1 MNFANLLKLAF
12 SAISRNK
19 TRALLTMLGIVI
31 GIAAVITMVS
41 IGQSATQNTREQFSS
56 MGTNMIMVMPARQH
70 RGGVDMGHSS
80 SRSLDNKDL
89 QALEKGC
96 RYVSGISPT
105 VASAAQMVNGANNH
119 SGSIQG
125 VSPAYLDIRKYEL
138 DRGLMFTEADVQ
150 SYAKVCVIGQ
160 TIVNELFPDG
170 TNPIGQTI
178 RFGSIPMKV
187 IGTLKS
193 KGQNQMGEDQDDI
206 AFAPYTTVQKRFVG
220 INYFNMLTASAITED
235 QSELAATEITHI
247 LRSTHHIAEGA
258 DDDFEVMT
266 MEEMLTS
273 MSQITG
279 FLTILLSIVAGISLV
294 VGGIGIMNIM
304 YVTVTE
310 RTREIGLR
318 MAIGARQRDILLQF
332 LLESVVLS
340 VMGGLIGIVF
350 GILIA
355 YIISAVLA
363 WPYIVSSFAIG
374 LSFVV
379 CVAVGVFFG
388 WYPAK
393 KAASLDPIQAIRY
406 E

>member
-19 TRALLTMLGIVI
+19 TRAMLTMLGIVI

-56 MGTNMIMVMPARQH
+56 MGTNMIMIMPARQH
-70 RGGVDMGHSS
+70 RGGVDMGHST

-96 RYVSGISPT
+96 RYVAAISPT
-105 VASAAQMVNGANNH
+105 VGAAAQMVNGANNH

-125 VSPAYLDIRKYEL
+125 VAPAYLDIRKYEL
-138 DRGLMFTEADVQ
+138 DRGLMFTDQDVQ
-150 SYAKVCVIGQ
+150 TYAKVCVIGQ
-160 TIVNELFPDG
+160 TIVSELFPDG

-220 INYFNMLTASAITED
+220 INYFNMLTASAITEE

-247 LRSTHHIAEGA
+247 LRSTHKIAEGA

-318 MAIGARQRDILLQF
+318 MAIGARQRDILLQV

-340 VMGGLIGIVF
+340 VLGGLIGIVF

-363 WPYIVSSFAIG
+363 WPFIVSSFAIG

-393 KAASLDPIQAIRY
+393 KAANLDPIEAIRY

>member
-1 MNFANLLKLAF
+1 MNFANLIKLAF
-12 SAISRNK
+12 RAIQRNR
-19 TRALLTMLGIVI
+19 TRAMLTMLGIVI

-70 RGGVDMGHSS
+70 RGGVDMGHST

-96 RYVSGISPT
+96 RYVAAISPT

-125 VSPAYLDIRKYEL
+125 VAPAYLDIRKYEL
-138 DRGLMFTEADVQ
+138 DRGLMFTDADVQ
-150 SYAKVCVIGQ
+150 TYAKVCVIGQ
-160 TIVNELFPDG
+160 TIVSELFPDG

-220 INYFNMLTASAITED
+220 INYFNMLTASALSEE

-279 FLTILLSIVAGISLV
+279 FLTILLAIVAGISLL

-340 VMGGLIGIVF
+340 VLGGLIGIVF

-355 YIISAVLA
+355 YIIATVLA
-363 WPYIVSSFAIG
+363 WPYIISTPAIG
-374 LSFVV
+374 ISFVV
-379 CVAVGVFFG
+379 CVAVGIFFG
-388 WYPAK
+388 WYPAR
-393 KAASLDPIQAIRY
+393 KAANLDPIQAIRY

>member
-1 MNFANLLKLAF
+1 MNYANLLKLAF

-138 DRGLMFTEADVQ
+138 DRGLMFTETDVQ

>member
-12 SAISRNK
+12 RAIQRNK

-31 GIAAVITMVS
+31 GIASVITMVS
-41 IGQSATQNTREQFSS
+41 IGKSATQNTREQFSS

-70 RGGVDMGHSS
+70 RGGVDMGHGN
-80 SRSLDNKDL
+80 SRSLDLKDY
-89 QALEKGC
+89 QALKKGC
-96 RYVSGISPT
+96 RYVAAISPT

-125 VSPAYLDIRKYEL
+125 VAPEYLDIRKYEL
-138 DRGLMFTEADVQ
+138 DRGLMFTESDVQ
-150 SYAKVCVIGQ
+150 TYAKVCVIGQ
-160 TIVNELFPDG
+160 TIVSELFPDG

-220 INYFNMLTASAITED
+220 INYFNMLTASALSED

-247 LRSTHHIAEGA
+247 LRSTHKIAEGA
-258 DDDFEVMT
+258 NDDFEVMT

-273 MSQITG
+273 MSQITS

-318 MAIGARQRDILLQF
+318 MAIGARGRDILLQF

-340 VMGGLIGIVF
+340 VLGGLIGIVF
-350 GILIA
+350 GVLIA
-355 YIISAVLA
+355 YIVSAVLA
-363 WPYIVSSFAIG
+363 WPYIVSTGAIG

-393 KAASLDPIQAIRY
+393 KAANLDPIQAIRY

>member
-1 MNFANLLKLAF
+1 MQ
-12 SAISRNK
+12 
-19 TRALLTMLGIVI
+19 T
-31 GIAAVITMVS
+31 
-41 IGQSATQNTREQFSS
+41 
-56 MGTNMIMVMPARQH
+56 
-70 RGGVDMGHSS
+70 
-80 SRSLDNKDL
+80 
-89 QALEKGC
+89 
-96 RYVSGISPT
+96 
-105 VASAAQMVNGANNH
+105 
-119 SGSIQG
+119 
-125 VSPAYLDIRKYEL
+125 
-138 DRGLMFTEADVQ
+138 
-150 SYAKVCVIGQ
+150 YAKVCVIGQ
-160 TIVNELFPDG
+160 TIVSELFPDG

-220 INYFNMLTASAITED
+220 INYFNMLTASAITEE

-273 MSQITG
+273 MSQITS
-279 FLTILLSIVAGISLV
+279 FLTILLSIVAGISLI

-340 VMGGLIGIVF
+340 VLGGLIGIVF

-393 KAASLDPIQAIRY
+393 KAAGLDPIQAIRY

>member
-1 MNFANLLKLAF
+1 MTFANLLKI
-12 SAISRNK
+12 AIRAIQRNK
-19 TRALLTMLGIVI
+19 MRAMLTMLGIVI

-41 IGQSATQNTREQFSS
+41 IGQSATENTRAQFSS

-70 RGGVDMGHSS
+70 RGGVDMGHSTS
-80 SRSLDNKDL
+80 KSLNAKDYE
-89 QALEKGC
+89 ALKKGC
-96 RYVSGISPT
+96 HYVSAISPM
-105 VASAAQMVNGANNH
+105 VSSAAQMVNGSNNH

-125 VSPAYLDIRKYEL
+125 VSAQYLNIRKYEI
-138 DRGLMFTEADVQ
+138 DRGLMFTETDEAT
-150 SYAKVCVIGQ
+150 YAKVCVIGQ
-160 TIVNELFPDG
+160 TIVSELFPDG
-170 TNPIGQTI
+170 SNPVGQTI

-206 AFAPYTTVQKRFVG
+206 AFAPFTTVQKRFVG
-220 INYFNMLTASAITED
+220 VNYFNMLAASATSETE
-235 QSELAATEITHI
+235 SELAATEITHI
-247 LRSTHHIAEGA
+247 LRSNHHIAEGA

-273 MSQITG
+273 MSQITN
-279 FLTILLSIVAGISLV
+279 FLTILLAIVAGISLV

-310 RTREIGLR
+310 RTKEIGLR
-318 MAIGARQRDILLQF
+318 MSIGAHHRDILLQF

-340 VMGGLIGIVF
+340 VLGGVIGIVF
-350 GILIA
+350 GVLVA
-355 YIISAVLA
+355 YVISAILS
-363 WPYIVSSFAIG
+363 WPFIVSYFAIAI
-374 LSFVV
+374 SFVV

-393 KAASLDPIQAIRY
+393 KAATLDPIQAIRY

>member
-1 MNFANLLKLAF
+1 MNFTNLLKLAF

-96 RYVSGISPT
+96 RYVAAISPT

-125 VSPAYLDIRKYEL
+125 VAPSYLDIRKYEL
-138 DRGLMFTEADVQ
+138 DRGLMFTDSDVQ

-160 TIVNELFPDG
+160 TIVSELFPDG

-247 LRSTHHIAEGA
+247 LRSTHKIAEGA

-273 MSQITG
+273 MSQITS

-340 VMGGLIGIVF
+340 VLGGLIGIVF
-350 GILIA
+350 GVLIA

-363 WPYIVSSFAIG
+363 WPYIISSFAIG

-393 KAASLDPIQAIRY
+393 RAANLDPIQAIRY